1 MKYLSKKQLLLIHS
15 RCLQKSGGIDG
26 IREERGLDSAI
37 ALPQQ
42 GFGGIEFYPTLAE
55 KAAILGFAIILNHPF
70 LDGNKRTGFLA
81 MEMFLLINGYEII
94 ENVDRMEEMI
104 LRVAAGEVKKDD
116 FTQWLTPRIISRKLN

>member
-1 MKYLSKKQLLLIHS
+1 MRYLSKADLLLIHT
-15 RCLQKSGGIDG
+15 RCLQQSGGIDG
-26 IREERGLDSAI
+26 IREERGLESAM

-42 GFGGIEFYPTLAE
+42 GFGDVEFYPTLAE

-94 ENVDRMEEMI
+94 EQVDIIEDMI
-104 LRVAAGEVKKDD
+104 LRVAAGEVKKED
-116 FTQWLTPRIISRKLN
+116 FTQWLIPRIFPRKLN